1 MLGLIVCGDNHFLIR
16 APQPSAAEAQALVR
30 RWTFPSIADLLG
42 QSPPLPPQY
51 QISTREFREDITWAL
66 VLESPEPHSPAVAQL
81 LSELIQR
88 GIPITNVTSLQLAA
102 ANLTPTP
109 SN

>member
-1 MLGLIVCGDNHFLIR
+1 VLGLIVCGDNHFLIR
-16 APQPSAAEAQALVR
+16 APQPSAAEARALVR
-30 RWTFPSIADLLG
+30 RWTFPSVADLLG

-51 QISTREFREDITWAL
+51 QISTREFRENITWAL
-66 VLESPEPHSPAVAQL
+66 VLSSPEPHSPAVAQL

-88 GIPITNVTSLQLAA
+88 GILITNVTSPQLAE
-102 ANLTPTP
+102 ANPPSAP